1 MSKKKKI
8 NLKKVI
14 RKPFKSLEKIGKAPG
29 TVTYMGLRKDGVYKV
44 SVTDYADDFYETK
57 DLKNVEEAFKFRDT
71 DTVSWINVQGLSN
84 EAEIEKLGK
93 YYNINP
99 LVLEDLVN
107 TNQRPKIDEYD
118 DYVFCVLKMLY
129 LDDNFQLVT
138 EHIAIIVTAHA
149 VLLFQEVEDDVFQ
162 GVRDRLANKYGR
174 IRSRGADYLFFALID
189 AIIDQYFVILED
201 LTNQIELLEER
212 VYSDPEPEIANQI
225 QALRKRVMAIRKNI
239 YPVKEITNRLV
250 KTEHPLF
257 HPETKLFLSDVHDH
271 SIQIYETL
279 EMLREMSMSLM
290 EMYMSNVSNKMNEV
304 MKVLT
309 IMASIFIPL
318 TFIAGIYGM
327 NFEYMPELHHRN
339 AYFIVLGIMFVIL
352 ILMLIYFKRKKW
364 L

>member
-1 MSKKKKI
+1 MKKAKL

-14 RKPFKSLEKIGKAPG
+14 PKPFKSLKKIGKAPG
-29 TVTYMGLRKDGVYKV
+29 TVTYMGLRQDGVNKV
-44 SVTDYADDFYETK
+44 AVTDYADDFYQAGVLEK
-57 DLKNVEEAFKFRDT
+57 VEDALKFRDT

-93 YYNINP
+93 YYQINP

-118 DYVFCVLKMLY
+118 DYIFCVLKMLY
-129 LDDNFQLVT
+129 LDDSLKLVT
-138 EHIAIIVTAHA
+138 EHVALILTEHA
-149 VLLFQEVEDDVFQ
+149 VLLFQEVEDDVFT
-162 GVRDRLANKYGR
+162 GVRERLANKYGR
-174 IRSRGADYLFFALID
+174 IRTRGADYLFFALTD
-189 AIIDQYFVILED
+189 AIVDQYFVILED
-201 LTNQIELLEER
+201 LANQIELLEEQ
-212 VYSDPEPEIANQI
+212 VYNDPEPEIANRI
-225 QALRKRVMAIRKNI
+225 QALRKQVMSIRKSI
-239 YPVKEITNRLV
+239 VPVREITNRLV
-250 KTEHPLF
+250 KTDHRLF
-257 HPETKLFLSDVHDH
+257 QPETKLFLSDIHDH
-271 SIQIYETL
+271 SIQIHETL

-327 NFEYMPELHHRN
+327 NFQYMPELDNRY

-352 ILMLIYFKRKKW
+352 VGMLIFFKRKKW